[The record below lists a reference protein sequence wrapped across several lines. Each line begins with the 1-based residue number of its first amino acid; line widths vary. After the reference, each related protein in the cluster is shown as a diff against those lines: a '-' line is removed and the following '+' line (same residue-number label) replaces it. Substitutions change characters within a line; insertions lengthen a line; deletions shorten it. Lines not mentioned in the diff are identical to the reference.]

1 MFTSGLMRTAKVY
14 VLAADRLV
22 DGFVF
27 RVEWFINST
36 TTNRHFVTVETLY
49 RVIM

>member
-1 MFTSGLMRTAKVY
+1 MSTSGLMRTAKVHA
-14 VLAADRLV
+14 LAADRLV
-22 DGFVF
+22 DGFVSH
-27 RVEWFINST
+27 VEWFINSS